1 MVLSAPLGPA
11 HAENG
16 YPSSLRAHHLSLG
29 ADREVETSR
38 RFRSR
43 HKYNYKLRSKM

>member
-11 HAENG
+11 HAENS
-16 YPSSLRAHHLSLG
+16 YPSFLRAHHLSSG

-38 RFRSR
+38 RFPQVS
-43 HKYNYKLRSKM
+43 L